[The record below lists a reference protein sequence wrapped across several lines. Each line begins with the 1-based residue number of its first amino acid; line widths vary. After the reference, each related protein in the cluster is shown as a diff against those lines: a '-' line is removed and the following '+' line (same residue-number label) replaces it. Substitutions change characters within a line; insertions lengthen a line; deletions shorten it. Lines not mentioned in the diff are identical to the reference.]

1 MTITNKD
8 YDTWESK
15 MYGLPYAVYSY
26 YIDSTVAGENTA
38 VIGASGDNVFSV
50 VYTPFLDISD
60 LELEEIPY
68 DNKRFGNISEIRP
81 EIKANPHVFRI
92 KKLLKGS
99 KFVGEFETYK
109 VKKSVGGKRNWRN
122 ESKLYN
128 YPYTYLM
135 LSDGINNPMILKPQF
150 CSIPNCSVGIKLS
163 VSDRCSYGIFVQ
175 TYKGDTDGMTE
186 SLVSNDALEL
196 PCTSSAYANWVATS
210 KNQTAQSIQNTVNQT
225 ILNDKIAKNNMSLGI
240 ANSVVGGVASAF
252 TGNVGGVIDSVF
264 GGVGSYMDK
273 KHTNMQSQLTRESA
287 ISSALATANDMRSTP
302 NTLLSQGSN
311 IIYGLR
317 NGGQE
322 LRLYRY
328 GLTERYYEKIGDYFA
343 QFGYKQNKMMEI
355 NINSRY
361 YYNYIKTIGINIKT
375 NKIPNNY
382 LNILK
387 GIFDNGTT
395 IWHIDND
402 GVEIGNYS
410 MDNREV

>member
-1 MTITNKD
+1 MN
-8 YDTWESK
+8 
-15 MYGLPYAVYSY
+15 
-26 YIDSTVAGENTA
+26 
-38 VIGASGDNVFSV
+38 
-50 VYTPFLDISD
+50 
-60 LELEEIPY
+60 
-68 DNKRFGNISEIRP
+68 
-81 EIKANPHVFRI
+81 
-92 KKLLKGS
+92 
-99 KFVGEFETYK
+99 
-109 VKKSVGGKRNWRN
+109 
-122 ESKLYN
+122 
-128 YPYTYLM
+128 
-135 LSDGINNPMILKPQF
+135 
-150 CSIPNCSVGIKLS
+150 
-163 VSDRCSYGIFVQ
+163 
-175 TYKGDTDGMTE
+175 
-186 SLVSNDALEL
+186 
-196 PCTSSAYANWVATS
+196 
-210 KNQTAQSIQNTVNQT
+210 
-225 ILNDKIAKNNMSLGI
+225 LGI

-343 QFGYKQNKMMEI
+343 QFGYKQNKMMKI

-395 IWHIDND
+395 IWHIDNE
-402 GVEIGNYS
+402 GVEIGDYS

>member
-50 VYTPFLDISD
+50 VYTPFLDITD

-135 LSDGINNPMILKPQF
+135 LTDGINDPMILKPQF
-150 CSIPNCSVGIKLS
+150 CSTPKCSVGIKLS

-186 SLVSNDALEL
+186 ALVSNDALEL

-225 ILNDKIAKNNMSLGI
+225 ILNDKIAKNNMNLGI

-343 QFGYKQNKMMEI
+343 QFGYKQNKMMKI

-402 GVEIGNYS
+402 GVEIGDYS

>member
-50 VYTPFLDISD
+50 VYTPFLDIAD

-135 LSDGINNPMILKPQF
+135 LTDGINDPMILKPQF
-150 CSIPNCSVGIKLS
+150 CSTPNCSVGIKLS

-186 SLVSNDALEL
+186 ALVSNDALEL

-225 ILNDKIAKNNMSLGI
+225 ILNDKIAKNNMNLGI

-343 QFGYKQNKMMEI
+343 QFGYKQNKMMKI
-355 NINSRY
+355 NINSRH

-382 LNILK
+382 LNIIK

-395 IWHIDND
+395 IWHIDNE
-402 GVEIGNYS
+402 GVEIGDYS